1 MIEAGA
7 PSTGQLQSALGV
19 VPAPPGV
26 VMLALPEVPRNAE
39 RAKSE
44 GPRQRRGKSAAQ
56 GVIEA
61 GAFGLWPGCLGCYS
75 SSMKV
80 ISRLT
85 L

>member
-1 MIEAGA
+1 MIEAGV
-7 PSTGQLQSALGV
+7 PSTGGWV

-26 VMLALPEVPRNAE
+26 VILASPEVPRNAE
-39 RAKSE
+39 GGQCE

-61 GAFGLWPGCLGCYS
+61 RAFGLLTGCLGCYS